1 MDMNYAL
8 HIGMVNLAPSFIL
21 QRQSLMDVSFVCSF
35 WCFLVICI
43 YLDIFDV
50 IFLSTFL
57 LVRSY
62 TTGSTY
68 YTSRYAYHHPQVGPT
83 IVDTTGREC
92 ESRC

>member
-8 HIGMVNLAPSFIL
+8 HMGMPNLAPSLIF
-21 QRQSLMDVSFVCSF
+21 QRLSLMDVSFVCSF

-57 LVRSY
+57 V
-62 TTGSTY
+62 
-68 YTSRYAYHHPQVGPT
+68 
-83 IVDTTGREC
+83 
-92 ESRC
+92 